1 MNPTDHIAQLVEQLN
16 EHNYRYA
23 VLNDPAIS
31 DQAYD
36 TLMRELSDLEAQH
49 PDLVQPD
56 SPTQRVTSD
65 LTREFPTV
73 QHEVPMLSLDNTYSE
88 DELRDFED
96 RIRRELPDEELQYIA
111 ELKIDGV
118 ALSLIY
124 ENGLLTR
131 GVTRGNGTQGEDITP
146 NVKTI
151 RSIPIR
157 LKACAESMSSN
168 DSIGEGLFSNPVP
181 YCEIR
186 GEVYL
191 DHNTFDAINFQ
202 REKNEENPFANPRN
216 ATSGSLKLQDAQQ
229 VAERRLSF
237 FAYSFRSPAIQLP
250 THGENLSYLER
261 LGLPVT
267 ENALCNNIDDILTF
281 ARKWQEKRPDLP
293 YDIDGI
299 VIKVNSITQQNKLG
313 ATSKSPRWA
322 ISYKYS
328 AEQAET
334 VLKRITLQVGRTGVI
349 TPVANLEPLQLAGT
363 TVSRATLH
371 NAEELERKDI
381 REGDTVILEKGGDVI
396 PKVVRVVT
404 AKRAKDT
411 VAFEFPKNC
420 PICDAPL
427 IKDES
432 EVAIRCDNS
441 QCPAQLKGNIRH
453 FASRTAMDIEGLG
466 IALVEQLVNS
476 GLVRDVGDL
485 YNLELDELAGLERM
499 AEKSAQ
505 NVLAALKASKQQPFH
520 RVLFALGIRHVGAT
534 VARTLSDNFRS
545 IDRLRD
551 TPPEE
556 IAAVHE
562 IGAAIAESIHT
573 YLNDNSNWDW
583 MGWVFN
589 PSPNIYAHIDK
600 GGDWNLIK
608 KLRAAG
614 INLESEAPAETGPKD
629 LNGKT
634 VVVTGTFS
642 RWGRQQFQDRI
653 RTLGGKPTSSVSGKT
668 TLVIA
673 GEKAGSKLA
682 KAEQLGIEILDEEE
696 FFSKYIGEE
705 DAS

>member
-1 MNPTDHIAQLVEQLN
+1 MTPTDRIAQLVEQLN

-31 DQAYD
+31 DRAYD
-36 TLMRELSDLEAQH
+36 ALMRELSDLEARH
-49 PDLVQPD
+49 PDLIQPD

-65 LTREFPTV
+65 LTLQFPTV
-73 QHEVPMLSLDNTYSE
+73 QHDIPMLSLDNTYSE

-96 RIRRELPDEELQYIA
+96 RIRRELPDEELQYVA

-151 RSIPIR
+151 KSIPIR

-191 DHNTFDAINFQ
+191 DHNTFDAINVQ

-237 FAYSFRSPAIQLP
+237 FAYSFRSPSMQLS
-250 THGENLSYLER
+250 THDENLSYLER
-261 LGLPVT
+261 LGLPVNT
-267 ENALCNNIDDILTF
+267 NRALCNNIDDIIAQ
-281 ARKWQEKRPDLP
+281 AREWEEERQKLE

-299 VIKVNSITQQNKLG
+299 VIKVNNIAQQNKLG

-334 VLKRITLQVGRTGVI
+334 VLESITLQVGRTGVV
-349 TPVANLEPLQLAGT
+349 TPVANLKPVQLAGT

-404 AKRAKDT
+404 AKRAKDAI
-411 VAFEFPKNC
+411 AFVFPENC
-420 PICDAPL
+420 PVCNAPL
-427 IKDES
+427 TKDES

-466 IALVEQLVNS
+466 TALVEQLVDNE
-476 GLVRDVGDL
+476 LVRDVGDL
-485 YNLELDELAGLERM
+485 YNLKLDALADLERM

-505 NVLAALKASKQQPFH
+505 NVLDALDASKTRPFH
-520 RVLFALGIRHVGAT
+520 LVLFALGIRHIGAT
-534 VARTLSDNFRS
+534 VARTLSDNFHS

-556 IAAVHE
+556 IEAVHE

-573 YLNDNSNWDW
+573 YLNIDSNWT
-583 MGWVFN
+583 
-589 PSPNIYAHIDK
+589 IIE
-600 GGDWNLIK
+600 

-614 INLESEAPAETGPKD
+614 ITLASETPADTGPKPLED
-629 LNGKT
+629 KT
-634 VVVTGTFS
+634 VVVTGTFT
-642 RWGRQQFQDRI
+642 RWGRQQAQDLI
-653 RTLGGKPTSSVSGKT
+653 RALGGKPTSSVSGKT
-668 TLVIA
+668 DLVIA
-673 GEKAGSKLA
+673 GEKAGSKRT
-682 KAEQLGIEILDEEE
+682 KAEQLGIDILDEES
-696 FFSKYIGEE
+696 FVKLIGEE
-705 DAS
+705 NAS

>member
-1 MNPTDHIAQLVEQLN
+1 MPPTNRIAQLVEQLN

-23 VLNDPAIS
+23 VLNDPIIS
-31 DQAYD
+31 DQEYD
-36 TLMRELSDLEAQH
+36 ALMDELSDLEARH
-49 PDLVQPD
+49 PDLIQPD

-96 RIRRELPDEELQYIA
+96 RIRRELPDEELQYVA

-124 ENGLLTR
+124 ENGLLTH

-151 RSIPIR
+151 KSIPIR

-191 DHNTFDAINFQ
+191 DHNTFDAINVQ

-237 FAYSFRSPAIQLP
+237 YAYSFRSPAIQLP

-261 LGLPVT
+261 LGLPV
-267 ENALCNNIDDILTF
+267 NANRALCDNIDDIIAQ
-281 ARKWQEKRPDLP
+281 AREWQEKRPDLP

-299 VIKVNSITQQNKLG
+299 VIKVNRIAQQNKLG

-334 VLKRITLQVGRTGVI
+334 VLERITLQVGRTGVV
-349 TPVANLEPLQLAGT
+349 TPVANLEPVQLAGT

-404 AKRAKDT
+404 AKRAKDAI
-411 VAFEFPKNC
+411 AFKFPKNC
-420 PICDAPL
+420 PICNSPL
-427 IKDES
+427 IKDET

-466 IALVEQLVNS
+466 TALVEQLVDR

-485 YNLELDELAGLERM
+485 YNLKLDELANLERM

-505 NVLAALKASKQQPFH
+505 NVLDALEASKQQPFH
-520 RVLFALGIRHVGAT
+520 RVLFALGIRHIGAT
-534 VARTLSDNFRS
+534 VARTLSDNFHS
-545 IDRLRD
+545 IKCLRK
-551 TPPEE
+551 TPPKKIE
-556 IAAVHE
+556 AVHE
-562 IGAAIAESIHT
+562 IGAAIAESIHA
-573 YLNDNSNWDW
+573 YLNIKSNWAI
-583 MGWVFN
+583 V
-589 PSPNIYAHIDK
+589 
-600 GGDWNLIK
+600 K
-608 KLRAAG
+608 KLRRAG
-614 INLESEAPAETGPKD
+614 INLKSETPADTGPKPLAD
-629 LNGKT
+629 EI
-634 VVVTGTFS
+634 VVITGTFI
-642 RWGRQQFQDRI
+642 RWGRQQAQDLI
-653 RTLGGKPTSSVSGKT
+653 RALGGTPTSSVSGKT

-673 GEKAGSKLA
+673 GEKAGSKLI
-682 KAEQLGIEILDEEE
+682 KARQMEDIKILNEEE
-696 FFSKYIGEE
+696 FFSEYISEE
-705 DAS
+705 NA

>member
-1 MNPTDHIAQLVEQLN
+1 MTPTDRIAKLVEQLN

-23 VLNDPAIS
+23 VLNDPVIS
-31 DQAYD
+31 DRAYD
-36 TLMRELSDLEAQH
+36 ALMRELSDLEARH
-49 PDLVQPD
+49 PDLIQPD

-65 LTREFPTV
+65 LTLQFPTV
-73 QHEVPMLSLDNTYSE
+73 QHDVPMLSLDNTYSE

-96 RIRRELPDEELQYIA
+96 RIRRELPDEELQYVA

-151 RSIPIR
+151 KSIPIR

-168 DSIGEGLFSNPVP
+168 DYIGAGLFGNPIP

-191 DHNTFDAINFQ
+191 DHNTFDAINVQ

-237 FAYSFRSPAIQLP
+237 FAYSFRSPSMQLS
-250 THGENLSYLER
+250 THDENLSYLER
-261 LGLPVT
+261 LGLPVNT
-267 ENALCNNIDDILTF
+267 NRALCNNIDDIIAQ
-281 ARKWQEKRPDLP
+281 AREWEEERQKLE

-299 VIKVNSITQQNKLG
+299 VIKVNSIAQQNKLG

-334 VLKRITLQVGRTGVI
+334 VLESITLQVGRTGVV
-349 TPVANLEPLQLAGT
+349 TPVANLKPVQLAGT

-404 AKRAKDT
+404 AKRAEDA
-411 VAFEFPKNC
+411 VAFEFPTNC
-420 PICDAPL
+420 PVCNAPL
-427 IKDES
+427 IKDET

-466 IALVEQLVNS
+466 TALVDQLVDS

-485 YNLELDELAGLERM
+485 YNLELDELANLERM
-499 AEKSAQ
+499 AEKSAR
-505 NVLAALKASKQQPFH
+505 NVLDALKASKQQPFH
-520 RVLFALGIRHVGAT
+520 LVLFALGIRHIGST
-534 VARTLSDNFRS
+534 VARTLSDHFHS

-556 IAAVHE
+556 IEAVHE

-573 YLNDNSNWDW
+573 YLNIDSNWA
-583 MGWVFN
+583 
-589 PSPNIYAHIDK
+589 IIE
-600 GGDWNLIK
+600 
-608 KLRAAG
+608 KLRDAG
-614 INLESEAPAETGPKD
+614 ITLESETPADTGPKPLED
-629 LNGKT
+629 KT
-634 VVVTGTFS
+634 VVVTGTFT
-642 RWGRQQFQDRI
+642 RWGRQQAQDLI
-653 RTLGGKPTSSVSGKT
+653 RALGGKPTSSVSGKT
-668 TLVIA
+668 DLVVA

-682 KAEQLGIEILDEEE
+682 KAKQLGIDILDEEAFVE
-696 FFSKYIGEE
+696 LIGEE
-705 DAS
+705 NAS

>member
-1 MNPTDHIAQLVEQLN
+1 MNPADRIAQLVEQLN

-23 VLNDPAIS
+23 VLNDPVIS
-31 DQAYD
+31 DREYD
-36 TLMRELSDLEAQH
+36 TLMRELSDLETRH
-49 PDLVQPD
+49 PDLIQPD

-73 QHEVPMLSLDNTYSE
+73 QHEIPMLSLDNTYSE

-191 DHNTFDAINFQ
+191 DHNTFDAINVQ

-237 FAYSFRSPAIQLP
+237 FAYSFRSPNIQLP

-261 LGLPVT
+261 LGLPVNT
-267 ENALCNNIDDILTF
+267 NRALCDNIDDIIAQ
-281 ARKWQEKRPDLP
+281 AREWEEERQKLE

-299 VIKVNSITQQNKLG
+299 VIKVNDILQQNKLG

-334 VLKRITLQVGRTGVI
+334 VLEDITLQVGRTGVI
-349 TPVANLEPLQLAGT
+349 TPVANLKPVQLAGT

-396 PKVVRVVT
+396 PKIVRVVT
-404 AKRAKDT
+404 AKRAEDT

-420 PICDAPL
+420 PVCNGPL
-427 IKDES
+427 IKDET
-432 EVAIRCDNS
+432 EVAIRCENT

-466 IALVEQLVNS
+466 TALVDQLVNR

-485 YNLELDELAGLERM
+485 YNLKLKKLAGLERM
-499 AEKSAQ
+499 ADKSAQ
-505 NVLAALKASKQQPFH
+505 NVLDALKASKQQPFH

-534 VARTLSDNFRS
+534 VARALSDNFHS

-573 YLNDNSNWDW
+573 YLDDNSNWDW

-614 INLESEAPAETGPKD
+614 INLESEAPAETGPKPLD
-629 LNGKT
+629 GKT

-642 RWGRQQFQDRI
+642 RWGRQQAQDLI

-668 TLVIA
+668 DLVIA
-673 GEKAGSKLA
+673 GEKAGSKRT
-682 KAEQLGIEILDEEE
+682 KAEQLNIEILDEAS
-696 FFSKYIGEE
+696 FVQLIGEE
-705 DAS
+705 NA

>member
-1 MNPTDHIAQLVEQLN
+1 MNPIDRIAQLVEQLN

-23 VLNDPAIS
+23 VLNDPVIS
-31 DQAYD
+31 DRAYD
-36 TLMRELSDLEAQH
+36 TLMRELSDLEARH

-65 LTREFPTV
+65 LTLQFPTV
-73 QHEVPMLSLDNTYSE
+73 QHDVPMLSLDNTYSE

-96 RIRRELPDEELQYIA
+96 RIRRELPDEELQYVA

-151 RSIPIR
+151 KSIPIR

-168 DSIGEGLFSNPVP
+168 DAIGEGLFSNPVP

-191 DHNTFDAINFQ
+191 DHNTFDAINVQ

-237 FAYSFRSPAIQLP
+237 FAYSFRSPTIQLP

-267 ENALCNNIDDILTF
+267 EHVLCENIDDIIAQT
-281 ARKWQEKRPDLP
+281 REWQEERQKLE

-299 VIKVNSITQQNKLG
+299 VIKVNSIAQQNKLG

-334 VLKRITLQVGRTGVI
+334 VLKRITLQVGRTGVV
-349 TPVANLEPLQLAGT
+349 TPVANLEPVQLAGT

-396 PKVVRVVT
+396 PKVVRVVE
-404 AKRAKDT
+404 AKRAQDA
-411 VAFEFPKNC
+411 VPFAFPKNC
-420 PICDAPL
+420 PVCNAL
-427 IKDES
+427 LSKDET

-441 QCPAQLKGNIRH
+441 QCLAQLKGNIRH

-466 IALVEQLVNS
+466 TALVEQLVDNK
-476 GLVRDVGDL
+476 LVRDVGDL
-485 YNLELDELAGLERM
+485 YDLKLEQLADLERM

-505 NVLAALKASKQQPFH
+505 NVLDALKDSKKQPFH
-520 RVLFALGIRHVGAT
+520 RVLFALGIRHIGAT
-534 VARTLSDNFRS
+534 VARTLSENFHS
-545 IDRLRD
+545 IDRLRA
-551 TPPEE
+551 TSPEE
-556 IAAVHE
+556 IEAVHE
-562 IGAAIAESIHT
+562 IGAAIAESIHA
-573 YLNDNSNWDW
+573 YLNIDSNWAI
-583 MGWVFN
+583 VE
-589 PSPNIYAHIDK
+589 
-600 GGDWNLIK
+600 

-614 INLESEAPAETGPKD
+614 INLKSEAPADTGPKPLED
-629 LNGKT
+629 KT
-634 VVVTGTFS
+634 VVVTGTFT
-642 RWGRQQFQDRI
+642 RWGRQQAQDLI
-653 RTLGGKPTSSVSGKT
+653 RALGGKPTSSVSGKT
-668 TLVIA
+668 DLVIA
-673 GEKAGSKLA
+673 GEKAGSKRT
-682 KAEQLGIEILDEEE
+682 KAEQLGIDILDEEAFVE
-696 FFSKYIGEE
+696 LIGEE
-705 DAS
+705 NA

>member
-1 MNPTDHIAQLVEQLN
+1 MKPTDRIAQLVEQLN

-23 VLNDPAIS
+23 VLNAPVIS
-31 DQAYD
+31 DRDYD
-36 TLMRELSDLEAQH
+36 ALMDELSDLEALH
-49 PDLVQPD
+49 PDLIQPD

-73 QHEVPMLSLDNTYSE
+73 QHDIPMLSLDNTYSE

-96 RIRRELPDEELQYIA
+96 RIRRELPDEELQYVA

-151 RSIPIR
+151 KSIPIR
-157 LKACAESMSSN
+157 LKACAEM
-168 DSIGEGLFSNPVP
+168 ELFSNPVP

-191 DHNTFDAINFQ
+191 DHNTFDTINVQ

-237 FAYSFRSPAIQLP
+237 FAYSFRSRDKQLS
-250 THGENLSYLER
+250 THSENLSYLER
-261 LGLPVT
+261 LGLPV
-267 ENALCNNIDDILTF
+267 NANRALCNNINDIIAQ
-281 ARKWQEKRPDLP
+281 AREWQEKRPDLP

-299 VIKVNSITQQNKLG
+299 VIKVNSIAQQNKLG

-334 VLKRITLQVGRTGVI
+334 VLKRITLQVGRTGVV
-349 TPVANLEPLQLAGT
+349 TPVANLEPVQLAGT

-404 AKRAKDT
+404 AKRAKEAI
-411 VAFEFPKNC
+411 AFEFPKNC
-420 PICDAPL
+420 PICNSPL
-427 IKDES
+427 IKDET

-466 IALVEQLVNS
+466 TALVDQLVDS
-476 GLVRDVGDL
+476 KLVRDVGDL
-485 YNLELDELAGLERM
+485 YNLKLEQLADLERM

-505 NVLAALKASKQQPFH
+505 NVLKALKDSRQQPFH
-520 RVLFALGIRHVGAT
+520 RVLFALGIRHIGAT
-534 VARTLSDNFRS
+534 VARVLSDNFHS

-556 IAAVHE
+556 IEAVHE
-562 IGAAIAESIHT
+562 IGAAIAESIHA
-573 YLNDNSNWDW
+573 YLDDNSNWDW

-608 KLRAAG
+608 KLRAAD
-614 INLESEAPAETGPKD
+614 INLESEAPADAGPKP
-629 LNGKT
+629 LEGKT
-634 VVVTGTFS
+634 VVVTGTFT
-642 RWGRQQFQDRI
+642 RWGRQQAQDLI

-668 TLVIA
+668 DLVIA

-682 KAEQLGIEILDEEE
+682 KAEQLGIDILNEEE
-696 FFSKYIGEE
+696 FFSKYVSEE
-705 DAS
+705 NV

>member
-1 MNPTDHIAQLVEQLN
+1 MKPTDRIAQLVEQLN

-31 DQAYD
+31 DRAYD
-36 TLMRELSDLEAQH
+36 TLMRELSDLEARH
-49 PDLVQPD
+49 PDLIQPD

-96 RIRRELPDEELQYIA
+96 RIRRELPEEELQYVA

-151 RSIPIR
+151 KSIPIR
-157 LKACAESMSSN
+157 L
-168 DSIGEGLFSNPVP
+168 GNPVP

-191 DHNTFDAINFQ
+191 DHNTFDAINVQ

-237 FAYSFRSPAIQLP
+237 FAYSFRSPNIQLS

-261 LGLPVT
+261 LSLPVNT
-267 ENALCNNIDDILTF
+267 NRALCNNIDDIIAQ
-281 ARKWQEKRPDLP
+281 AREWEEERQKLE

-299 VIKVNSITQQNKLG
+299 VIKVNSIAQQNKLG

-322 ISYKYS
+322 ISFKYS

-349 TPVANLEPLQLAGT
+349 TPVANLEPVQLAGT

-396 PKVVRVVT
+396 PKVVRAVT
-404 AKRAKDT
+404 AKRAEDA
-411 VAFEFPKNC
+411 VAFEFPENC
-420 PICDAPL
+420 PVCDALL
-427 IKDES
+427 IEDES
-432 EVAIRCDNS
+432 EVAIRCENP

-466 IALVEQLVNS
+466 TALVEQLVDNK
-476 GLVRDVGDL
+476 LVRDVGDL
-485 YNLELDELAGLERM
+485 YNLKLKELADLERM

-505 NVLAALKASKQQPFH
+505 NVLDALEASKEQPFH
-520 RVLFALGIRHVGAT
+520 RVLFALGIRHIGAT
-534 VARTLSDNFRS
+534 VARTLSDNFHS

-551 TPPEE
+551 THPEE
-556 IAAVHE
+556 IEAVHE
-562 IGAAIAESIHT
+562 IGATIAKSIHT
-573 YLNDNSNWDW
+573 YLNIDSNWTI
-583 MGWVFN
+583 VE
-589 PSPNIYAHIDK
+589 
-600 GGDWNLIK
+600 
-608 KLRAAG
+608 KLRATG
-614 INLESEAPAETGPKD
+614 INLESKAPADTGPKPLD
-629 LNGKT
+629 GKT

-642 RWGRQQFQDRI
+642 RWGRQQAQDLI
-653 RTLGGKPTSSVSGKT
+653 RSLGGKPTSSVSGKT
-668 TLVIA
+668 DLVIA

-682 KAEQLGIEILDEEE
+682 KAEQLGIDILDEEE
-696 FFSKYIGEE
+696 FFSKYIREE
-705 DAS
+705 HA

>member
-1 MNPTDHIAQLVEQLN
+1 MTPTNRIAQLVEQLN

-31 DQAYD
+31 DREYD
-36 TLMRELSDLEAQH
+36 ALMDELSDLEARH
-49 PDLVQPD
+49 PNLIQPD

-73 QHEVPMLSLDNTYSE
+73 QHDIPMLSLDNTYSE

-96 RIRRELPDEELQYIA
+96 RIRRELPDEDLQYVA

-151 RSIPIR
+151 KSIPIR
-157 LKACAESMSSN
+157 LKTCAESMSSN

-191 DHNTFDAINFQ
+191 DHNTFDAINVL

-261 LGLPVT
+261 LGLPV
-267 ENALCNNIDDILTF
+267 NANRALCDNIDDIIAQ
-281 ARKWQEKRPDLP
+281 AREWQEKRPDLP

-299 VIKVNSITQQNKLG
+299 VIKVNSNAQQNKLG
-313 ATSKSPRWA
+313 TTSKSPRWA

-349 TPVANLEPLQLAGT
+349 TPVANLKPVQLAGT

-404 AKRAKDT
+404 AKRAKDAI
-411 VAFEFPKNC
+411 AFKFPTNC
-420 PICDAPL
+420 PVCNTDL
-427 IKDES
+427 TEDEDET
-432 EVAIRCDNS
+432 EVAIRCKNP

-466 IALVEQLVNS
+466 IALVEQLVDNE
-476 GLVRDVGDL
+476 LVRDIGDL
-485 YNLELDELAGLERM
+485 YNLKLEQLAGLERM

-505 NVLAALKASKQQPFH
+505 NVLNALEASKQQPFH
-520 RVLFALGIRHVGAT
+520 RVLFALGIRHIGAT
-534 VARTLSDNFRS
+534 VARVLSDNFHN

-556 IAAVHE
+556 IEAVHE
-562 IGAAIAESIHT
+562 IGAAIAESIHA
-573 YLNDNSNWDW
+573 YLNIDSNWAI
-583 MGWVFN
+583 VE
-589 PSPNIYAHIDK
+589 
-600 GGDWNLIK
+600 
-608 KLRAAG
+608 KLRAAD
-614 INLESEAPAETGPKD
+614 INLKSEAPADTGPKPLD
-629 LNGKT
+629 GEIGER
-634 VVVTGTFS
+634 VVVTGTFT
-642 RWGRQQFQDRI
+642 RWGRQQIQDLI
-653 RTLGGKPTSSVSGKT
+653 RALGGKPTSSVSGKT

-673 GEKAGSKLA
+673 GEKAGSKRT
-682 KAEQLGIEILDEEE
+682 KAEQLGIDVLNEEE
-696 FFSKYIGEE
+696 FVKLIGEE
-705 DAS
+705 IA

>member
-1 MNPTDHIAQLVEQLN
+1 MNPTDRIAQLVEQLN

-31 DQAYD
+31 DRAYD
-36 TLMRELSDLEAQH
+36 TLMRELSDLEARH
-49 PDLVQPD
+49 PDLIQPD

-96 RIRRELPDEELQYIA
+96 RIRRELPEEELQYVA

-151 RSIPIR
+151 LSIPIR
-157 LKACAESMSSN
+157 L
-168 DSIGEGLFSNPVP
+168 SNPVP

-191 DHNTFDAINFQ
+191 DHNTFDAINVQ

-229 VAERRLSF
+229 VADRSLSF
-237 FAYSFRSPAIQLP
+237 LAYSFRSPNIQLS
-250 THGENLSYLER
+250 THSENLSYLER

-267 ENALCNNIDDILTF
+267 ENVLCENIDDILV
-281 ARKWQEKRPDLP
+281 RVREWEEERQKLE

-299 VIKVNSITQQNKLG
+299 VIKVNSIAQQNKLG

-349 TPVANLEPLQLAGT
+349 TPVANLKPVQLAGT

-404 AKRAKDT
+404 AKRTKDAI
-411 VAFEFPKNC
+411 AFEFPKNC
-420 PICDAPL
+420 PVCNGPL

-466 IALVEQLVNS
+466 TALVDQLVDNK
-476 GLVRDVGDL
+476 LVRDVGDL
-485 YNLELDELAGLERM
+485 YNLELKELADLERM

-505 NVLAALKASKQQPFH
+505 NVLDALEASKQQPFH
-520 RVLFALGIRHVGAT
+520 RVLFALGIRHIGAT
-534 VARTLSDNFRS
+534 VARALSDNFHS

-551 TPPEE
+551 THPEE
-556 IAAVHE
+556 IEAVHE
-562 IGAAIAESIHT
+562 IGATIAKSIHT
-573 YLNDNSNWDW
+573 YLNIDSNWTI
-583 MGWVFN
+583 VE
-589 PSPNIYAHIDK
+589 
-600 GGDWNLIK
+600 

-614 INLESEAPAETGPKD
+614 IKLKSKAPADTGPKPLD
-629 LNGKT
+629 GKT

-642 RWGRQQFQDRI
+642 RWGRQQAQDLI
-653 RTLGGKPTSSVSGKT
+653 RSLGGKPTSSVSGKT
-668 TLVIA
+668 DLVIA

-682 KAEQLGIEILDEEE
+682 KAEQLNIEILNEEE
-696 FFSKYIGEE
+696 FFSKYIREE
-705 DAS
+705 NA

>member
-1 MNPTDHIAQLVEQLN
+1 MTPTNRIAQLVEQLN

-23 VLNDPAIS
+23 VLNAPAIS
-31 DQAYD
+31 DREYD
-36 TLMRELSDLEAQH
+36 TLMRELSDLEARH
-49 PDLVQPD
+49 PNLIQPD

-73 QHEVPMLSLDNTYSE
+73 QHDIPMLSLDNTYSE

-96 RIRRELPDEELQYIA
+96 RIRRELPDEELQYVA

-131 GVTRGNGTQGEDITP
+131 GVTRGNGTQGEAISP
-146 NVKTI
+146 NVKPI
-151 RSIPIR
+151 KSIPIR
-157 LKACAESMSSN
+157 LKACAE
-168 DSIGEGLFSNPVP
+168 IGLFSNPVP

-191 DHNTFDAINFQ
+191 DHNTFDAINVL

-261 LGLPVT
+261 LGLPV
-267 ENALCNNIDDILTF
+267 NANRALCDNIDDIIAQ
-281 ARKWQEKRPDLP
+281 AREWQEKRPDLP

-299 VIKVNSITQQNKLG
+299 VIKVNSIAQQNKLG

-349 TPVANLEPLQLAGT
+349 TPVANLKPVQLAGT

-411 VAFEFPKNC
+411 IAFEFPKNC
-420 PICDAPL
+420 PVCNGPL
-427 IKDES
+427 IKDKT

-441 QCPAQLKGNIRH
+441 QCLAQLKGNIRH

-466 IALVEQLVNS
+466 TALVEQLVDNE
-476 GLVRDVGDL
+476 LVRDVGDL
-485 YNLELDELAGLERM
+485 YNLELEQLEGLERM
-499 AEKSAQ
+499 AKKSAQ
-505 NVLAALKASKQQPFH
+505 NVLDALEASKQQPFH
-520 RVLFALGIRHVGAT
+520 RVLFALGIRHIGAT
-534 VARTLSDNFRS
+534 VARALSDNFHN

-556 IAAVHE
+556 IEAVHE
-562 IGAAIAESIHT
+562 IGAAIAESIHA
-573 YLNDNSNWDW
+573 YLKDEDNWAI
-583 MGWVFN
+583 VE
-589 PSPNIYAHIDK
+589 
-600 GGDWNLIK
+600 
-608 KLRAAG
+608 KLRRAG
-614 INLESEAPAETGPKD
+614 INLKSETPADTGPKPLAD
-629 LNGKT
+629 EI
-634 VVVTGTFS
+634 VVITGTFT
-642 RWGRQQFQDRI
+642 RWGRQQAQDLI
-653 RTLGGKPTSSVSGKT
+653 RALGGTPTSSVSGKT

-673 GEKAGSKLA
+673 GEKAGSKRT
-682 KAEQLGIEILDEEE
+682 KAEQLGIDVLNEEE
-696 FFSKYIGEE
+696 FVELIGEE
-705 DAS
+705 NA

>member
-1 MNPTDHIAQLVEQLN
+1 MKPTDRIAQLVEQLN

-23 VLNDPAIS
+23 VLNDPVIS
-31 DQAYD
+31 DRDYD
-36 TLMRELSDLEAQH
+36 ALMDELSDLEALH
-49 PDLVQPD
+49 PDFVQPD

-73 QHEVPMLSLDNTYSE
+73 QHDIPMLSLDNTYSE

-96 RIRRELPDEELQYIA
+96 RIRRELPDEELQYVA

-151 RSIPIR
+151 KSIPIR
-157 LKACAESMSSN
+157 LKACAEM
-168 DSIGEGLFSNPVP
+168 ELFSNPVP

-191 DHNTFDAINFQ
+191 DHNTFDTINVQ

-237 FAYSFRSPAIQLP
+237 FAYSFRSRDKQLS
-250 THGENLSYLER
+250 THSENLSYLER
-261 LGLPVT
+261 LGLPV
-267 ENALCNNIDDILTF
+267 NANRALCNNIDDIIAQ
-281 ARKWQEKRPDLP
+281 AREWQEKRPDLP

-299 VIKVNSITQQNKLG
+299 VIKVNNIAQQNKLG

-334 VLKRITLQVGRTGVI
+334 VLKEITLQVGRTGVV
-349 TPVANLEPLQLAGT
+349 TPVANLEPVQLAGT

-381 REGDTVILEKGGDVI
+381 RESDTVILEKGGDVI

-404 AKRAKDT
+404 AKRAKEAI
-411 VAFEFPKNC
+411 AFEFPKNC
-420 PICDAPL
+420 PICDSPL
-427 IKDES
+427 IKDET

-466 IALVEQLVNS
+466 TALVEQLVDS
-476 GLVRDVGDL
+476 GLVCDVGDL
-485 YNLELDELAGLERM
+485 YNLELEQLAGLERM

-505 NVLAALKASKQQPFH
+505 NVLKALETSKTRPFH
-520 RVLFALGIRHVGAT
+520 RVLFALGIRHIGAT
-534 VARTLSDNFRS
+534 VARVLSDNFHS

-556 IAAVHE
+556 IEAVHE
-562 IGAAIAESIHT
+562 IGSAIAESIHA
-573 YLNDNSNWDW
+573 YLDDNSNWDR

-608 KLRAAG
+608 KLRKAG
-614 INLESEAPAETGPKD
+614 INLESEAPADTGPKP
-629 LNGKT
+629 LEGKT
-634 VVVTGTFS
+634 VVVTGTFT
-642 RWGRQQFQDRI
+642 RWGRQQAQDLI

-668 TLVIA
+668 DLVIA

-682 KAEQLGIEILDEEE
+682 KAEQLGIDILNEEE
-696 FFSKYIGEE
+696 FFNKYVSEE
-705 DAS
+705 NA

>member
-1 MNPTDHIAQLVEQLN
+1 M
-16 EHNYRYA
+16 
-23 VLNDPAIS
+23 
-31 DQAYD
+31 
-36 TLMRELSDLEAQH
+36 
-49 PDLVQPD
+49 
-56 SPTQRVTSD
+56 
-65 LTREFPTV
+65 
-73 QHEVPMLSLDNTYSE
+73 
-88 DELRDFED
+88 
-96 RIRRELPDEELQYIA
+96 QYVA

-151 RSIPIR
+151 KSIPIR

-168 DSIGEGLFSNPVP
+168 DAIGEGLFSNPVP

-191 DHNTFDAINFQ
+191 DHNTFDAINVQ

-237 FAYSFRSPAIQLP
+237 FAYSFRSPTIQLP

-267 ENALCNNIDDILTF
+267 EHVLCENIDDIIAQT
-281 ARKWQEKRPDLP
+281 REWQEERQKLE

-299 VIKVNSITQQNKLG
+299 VIKVNHMAQQNKLG

-328 AEQAET
+328 AEQAKT
-334 VLKRITLQVGRTGVI
+334 VLKRITLQVGRTGVV
-349 TPVANLEPLQLAGT
+349 TPVANLEPVQLAGT

-396 PKVVRVVT
+396 PKVVRVVE
-404 AKRAKDT
+404 AKRAQDT
-411 VAFEFPKNC
+411 VPFAFPKNC
-420 PICDAPL
+420 PVCDALL
-427 IKDES
+427 IKDET

-466 IALVEQLVNS
+466 TALVEQLVDNK
-476 GLVRDVGDL
+476 LVRDVGDL
-485 YNLELDELAGLERM
+485 YNLKLEQLADLERM

-505 NVLAALKASKQQPFH
+505 NVLEALKDSKKQPFH
-520 RVLFALGIRHVGAT
+520 RVLFALGIRHIGAT
-534 VARTLSDNFRS
+534 VARTLSDNFHN
-545 IDRLRD
+545 IDRLRE

-556 IAAVHE
+556 IEAVHE
-562 IGAAIAESIHT
+562 IGTAIAESIHA
-573 YLNDNSNWDW
+573 YLNIDSNWAI
-583 MGWVFN
+583 VE
-589 PSPNIYAHIDK
+589 
-600 GGDWNLIK
+600 

-614 INLESEAPAETGPKD
+614 INLKSEAPADTGPKPLKD
-629 LNGKT
+629 KT
-634 VVVTGTFS
+634 VVVTGTFT
-642 RWGRQQFQDRI
+642 RWGRQQAQDLI
-653 RTLGGKPTSSVSGKT
+653 RALGGKPTSSVSGKT
-668 TLVIA
+668 DLVIA
-673 GEKAGSKLA
+673 GEKAGSKRT
-682 KAEQLGIEILDEEE
+682 KAEQLGIDILDEEAFVE
-696 FFSKYIGEE
+696 LIGEE
-705 DAS
+705 NA

>member
-1 MNPTDHIAQLVEQLN
+1 MKPTDRIAQLVEQLN

-31 DQAYD
+31 DREYD
-36 TLMRELSDLEAQH
+36 ALMRELSDLEAQH
-49 PDLVQPD
+49 PDLIQPD

-73 QHEVPMLSLDNTYSE
+73 QHQVPMLSLDNTYSE

-96 RIRRELPDEELQYIA
+96 RIRRELPDEELQYVA

-151 RSIPIR
+151 KSIPIR
-157 LKACAESMSSN
+157 LK
-168 DSIGEGLFSNPVP
+168 DPVP

-191 DHNTFDAINFQ
+191 DHNTFDAINVQ

-237 FAYSFRSPAIQLP
+237 FAYSFRSPNIQLP

-261 LGLPVT
+261 LGLPVNT
-267 ENALCNNIDDILTF
+267 NHALCDNIDDILTQ
-281 ARKWQEKRPDLP
+281 AREWEEERQKLK

-322 ISYKYS
+322 ISFKYS

-334 VLKRITLQVGRTGVI
+334 VLEDITLQVGRTGVV
-349 TPVANLEPLQLAGT
+349 TPVANLKSVQLAGT

-404 AKRAKDT
+404 AKRAKDAI
-411 VAFEFPKNC
+411 AFEFPKNC
-420 PICDAPL
+420 PVCKSPL

-432 EVAIRCDNS
+432 EVAIRCENS

-466 IALVEQLVNS
+466 TALVDQLVDS
-476 GLVRDVGDL
+476 ELVRDVGDL
-485 YNLELDELAGLERM
+485 YNLKLDELAGLERM

-505 NVLAALKASKQQPFH
+505 NVLNALEASKQQPFH
-520 RVLFALGIRHVGAT
+520 RVLFALGIRHIGAT
-534 VARTLSDNFRS
+534 VARTLSDNFHS

-573 YLNDNSNWDW
+573 YLDDNSDWDW

-614 INLESEAPAETGPKD
+614 INLESEAPADTGPKPLD
-629 LNGKT
+629 GKT

-642 RWGRQQFQDRI
+642 RWGRQQAQDLI
-653 RTLGGKPTSSVSGKT
+653 RALGGKPTSSVSGKT
-668 TLVIA
+668 DLVIA
-673 GEKAGSKLA
+673 GEKAGSKRT
-682 KAEQLGIEILDEEE
+682 KAEQLGIDILDEEE
-696 FFSKYIGEE
+696 FFSKYVSEE
-705 DAS
+705 NV

>member
-1 MNPTDHIAQLVEQLN
+1 MNPTDRIAQLVEQLN

-23 VLNDPAIS
+23 VLNDPVIS
-31 DQAYD
+31 DRAYD
-36 TLMRELSDLEAQH
+36 ALMRELSDLEARH
-49 PDLVQPD
+49 PDLIQPD

-96 RIRRELPDEELQYIA
+96 RIRRELPDEELQYVA

-124 ENGLLTR
+124 KNGLLIR
-131 GVTRGNGTQGEDITP
+131 GVTRGDGTHGEDITP

-151 RSIPIR
+151 KSIPIR
-157 LKACAESMSSN
+157 L
-168 DSIGEGLFSNPVP
+168 SNPVP
-181 YCEIR
+181 DCEIR

-191 DHNTFDAINFQ
+191 KHKEFDKINIQ

-216 ATSGSLKLQDAQQ
+216 ATSGSLKLQDARQ
-229 VAERRLSF
+229 VAKRRLSF

-261 LGLPVT
+261 LGLPV
-267 ENALCNNIDDILTF
+267 NANRALCDNIDDIIAQ
-281 ARKWQEKRPDLP
+281 AREWEEERQKLE

-334 VLKRITLQVGRTGVI
+334 VLESITLQVGRTGVI
-349 TPVANLEPLQLAGT
+349 TPVANLEPVQLAGT

-404 AKRAKDT
+404 AKRAKDAI
-411 VAFEFPKNC
+411 AFEFPKNC
-420 PICDAPL
+420 PVCNGPL

-466 IALVEQLVNS
+466 TALVEQLVDNE
-476 GLVRDVGDL
+476 LVRDVGDL
-485 YNLELDELAGLERM
+485 YNLELDELASLERM

-505 NVLAALKASKQQPFH
+505 NVLDALEASKQQPFH
-520 RVLFALGIRHVGAT
+520 RVLFALGIRHIGAT
-534 VARTLSDNFRS
+534 VARTLSDNFQN
-545 IDRLRD
+545 IDCLHK

-556 IAAVHE
+556 IEAVHE
-562 IGAAIAESIHT
+562 IGTAIAESIHV
-573 YLNDNSNWDW
+573 YLKDEDNWA
-583 MGWVFN
+583 
-589 PSPNIYAHIDK
+589 IIE
-600 GGDWNLIK
+600 
-608 KLRAAG
+608 KLRTAN
-614 INLESEAPAETGPKD
+614 INLKSEALADTGPKSLHD
-629 LNGKT
+629 KT
-634 VVVTGTFS
+634 VVITGTFS

-653 RTLGGKPTSSVSGKT
+653 RALGGKPTSSVSGKT
-668 TLVIA
+668 DLVIA
-673 GEKAGSKLA
+673 GKKAGSKLA
-682 KAEQLGIEILDEEE
+682 KARQMEDIEILNEEE

-705 DAS
+705 NAS

>member
-1 MNPTDHIAQLVEQLN
+1 MTPTDRIAQLVEQLN

-23 VLNDPAIS
+23 VLNDPVIS
-31 DQAYD
+31 DRAYD
-36 TLMRELSDLEAQH
+36 ALMRELSDLEARH
-49 PDLVQPD
+49 PDLIQPD

-65 LTREFPTV
+65 LTLQFPTV
-73 QHEVPMLSLDNTYSE
+73 QHDVPMLSLDNTYSE

-96 RIRRELPDEELQYIA
+96 RIRRELPDEELQYVA

-151 RSIPIR
+151 KSIPIR

-191 DHNTFDAINFQ
+191 DHNTFDAINVQ

-237 FAYSFRSPAIQLP
+237 FAYSFRSPSMQLS

-261 LGLPVT
+261 LGLPVNT
-267 ENALCNNIDDILTF
+267 NRALCNNIDDIIAQ
-281 ARKWQEKRPDLP
+281 AREWEEERQKLE

-299 VIKVNSITQQNKLG
+299 VIKVNNIAQQNKLG

-334 VLKRITLQVGRTGVI
+334 VLESITLQVGRTGVV
-349 TPVANLEPLQLAGT
+349 TPVANLKPVQLAGT

-404 AKRAKDT
+404 AKRAKDAI
-411 VAFEFPKNC
+411 AFVFPENC
-420 PICDAPL
+420 PVCNAPL
-427 IKDES
+427 TKDES

-466 IALVEQLVNS
+466 TALVEQLVDNE
-476 GLVRDVGDL
+476 LVRDVGDL
-485 YNLELDELAGLERM
+485 YNLKLDALADLERM

-505 NVLAALKASKQQPFH
+505 NVLDALDASKTRPFH
-520 RVLFALGIRHVGAT
+520 LVLFALGIRHIGAT
-534 VARTLSDNFRS
+534 VARTLSDNFHS

-556 IAAVHE
+556 IEAVHE

-573 YLNDNSNWDW
+573 YLNIDSNWT
-583 MGWVFN
+583 
-589 PSPNIYAHIDK
+589 IIE
-600 GGDWNLIK
+600 

-614 INLESEAPAETGPKD
+614 ITLASETPADTGPKPLED
-629 LNGKT
+629 KT
-634 VVVTGTFS
+634 VVVTGTFT
-642 RWGRQQFQDRI
+642 RWGRQQAQDLI
-653 RTLGGKPTSSVSGKT
+653 RALGGKPTSSVSGKT
-668 TLVIA
+668 DLVIA
-673 GEKAGSKLA
+673 GEKAGSKRT
-682 KAEQLGIEILDEEE
+682 KAEQLGIDILDEES
-696 FFSKYIGEE
+696 FVKLIGEE
-705 DAS
+705 NAS

>member
-1 MNPTDHIAQLVEQLN
+1 MKPTDRIAQLVEQLN

-23 VLNDPAIS
+23 VLNDPVIS
-31 DQAYD
+31 DREYD
-36 TLMRELSDLEAQH
+36 ALMRELSDLEAQH
-49 PDLVQPD
+49 PDLIQPD

-96 RIRRELPDEELQYIA
+96 RIRRELPEEELQYVA

-151 RSIPIR
+151 KSIPIR

-168 DSIGEGLFSNPVP
+168 DSIGEGLFSTPVP

-191 DHNTFDAINFQ
+191 DHNTFDAINVQ

-237 FAYSFRSPAIQLP
+237 FAYSFRSSDIQLP
-250 THGENLSYLER
+250 AHSENLSYLER
-261 LGLPVT
+261 LGLPVNT
-267 ENALCNNIDDILTF
+267 NRALCNNIDDIIAQ
-281 ARKWQEKRPDLP
+281 AREWQEKRPDLP

-299 VIKVNSITQQNKLG
+299 VIKVNSIAQQNKLG

-334 VLKRITLQVGRTGVI
+334 VLERITLQVGRTGVV
-349 TPVANLEPLQLAGT
+349 TPVANFKPVQLAGT

-404 AKRAKDT
+404 AKRARRHA
-411 VAFEFPKNC
+411 V
-420 PICDAPL
+420 
-427 IKDES
+427 
-432 EVAIRCDNS
+432 VIRIS
-441 QCPAQLKGNIRH
+441 QKL
-453 FASRTAMDIEGLG
+453 SRL
-466 IALVEQLVNS
+466 QW
-476 GLVRDVGDL
+476 
-485 YNLELDELAGLERM
+485 
-499 AEKSAQ
+499 
-505 NVLAALKASKQQPFH
+505 
-520 RVLFALGIRHVGAT
+520 
-534 VARTLSDNFRS
+534 
-545 IDRLRD
+545 
-551 TPPEE
+551 PP
-556 IAAVHE
+556 HQ
-562 IGAAIAESIHT
+562 
-573 YLNDNSNWDW
+573 
-583 MGWVFN
+583 
-589 PSPNIYAHIDK
+589 
-600 GGDWNLIK
+600 
-608 KLRAAG
+608 R
-614 INLESEAPAETGPKD
+614 
-629 LNGKT
+629 
-634 VVVTGTFS
+634 
-642 RWGRQQFQDRI
+642 RI
-653 RTLGGKPTSSVSGKT
+653 RSRHSL
-668 TLVIA
+668 
-673 GEKAGSKLA
+673 
-682 KAEQLGIEILDEEE
+682 
-696 FFSKYIGEE
+696 
-705 DAS
+705 

>member
-1 MNPTDHIAQLVEQLN
+1 MNPTDRIAQLVEQLN

-23 VLNDPAIS
+23 VLNDPVIS
-31 DQAYD
+31 DRDYD
-36 TLMRELSDLEAQH
+36 ALLDELSDLEARH
-49 PDLVQPD
+49 PDLIQPD

-96 RIRRELPDEELQYIA
+96 RIRRELPDEELQYVA

-151 RSIPIR
+151 KSIPIR
-157 LKACAESMSSN
+157 LKACAESMSPN

-191 DHNTFDAINFQ
+191 DHNTFDAINVQ

-229 VAERRLSF
+229 VAKRRLSF

-261 LGLPVT
+261 LGLPV
-267 ENALCNNIDDILTF
+267 NANRALCNNIDDILTQ
-281 ARKWQEKRPDLP
+281 AREWQEKRPDLP

-299 VIKVNSITQQNKLG
+299 VIKVNSIAQQNKLG

-349 TPVANLEPLQLAGT
+349 TPVANLKPVQLAGT

-404 AKRAKDT
+404 AKRAKD
-411 VAFEFPKNC
+411 AAEFEFPTNC
-420 PICDAPL
+420 PVCDAPL

-466 IALVEQLVNS
+466 IALVEQLVDNK
-476 GLVRDVGDL
+476 LVRDVGDL
-485 YNLELDELAGLERM
+485 YTLKLDELADLERM

-505 NVLAALKASKQQPFH
+505 NVLHALKASKQQPFH
-520 RVLFALGIRHVGAT
+520 RVLFALGIRHIGAT
-534 VARTLSDNFRS
+534 IARALSDNFHS

-551 TPPEE
+551 THPEE
-556 IAAVHE
+556 IEAVHE
-562 IGAAIAESIHT
+562 IGTAIAESIHT
-573 YLNDNSNWDW
+573 YLNIESNWAI
-583 MGWVFN
+583 VE
-589 PSPNIYAHIDK
+589 
-600 GGDWNLIK
+600 

-614 INLESEAPAETGPKD
+614 INLESEAPADTGPKP
-629 LNGKT
+629 LEGKT

-642 RWGRQQFQDRI
+642 RWGRQQAQDLI
-653 RTLGGKPTSSVSGKT
+653 RALGGKPTSSVSGKT
-668 TLVIA
+668 DLVIA
-673 GEKAGSKLA
+673 GENAGSKRA
-682 KAEQLGIEILDEEE
+682 KAEQLNIEILDEESFVE
-696 FFSKYIGEE
+696 LIGGEN
-705 DAS
+705 A

>member
-1 MNPTDHIAQLVEQLN
+1 MNPTDRIAQLVEQLN

-23 VLNDPAIS
+23 VLNAPTIS
-31 DQAYD
+31 DRDYD
-36 TLMRELSDLEAQH
+36 ALMDELSDLEARH
-49 PDLVQPD
+49 PDLIQPD

-73 QHEVPMLSLDNTYSE
+73 QHDIPMLSLDNTYSE

-96 RIRRELPDEELQYIA
+96 RIRRELPDEELQYVA

-151 RSIPIR
+151 KSIPIR
-157 LKACAESMSSN
+157 LKACAEM
-168 DSIGEGLFSNPVP
+168 ELFSNPVP

-191 DHNTFDAINFQ
+191 DHNTFDAINVQ

-237 FAYSFRSPAIQLP
+237 FAYSFRSRDIQLS
-250 THGENLSYLER
+250 THSENLSYLER
-261 LGLPVT
+261 LGLPV
-267 ENALCNNIDDILTF
+267 NANRALCNNIDDIIAQ
-281 ARKWQEKRPDLP
+281 AREWQEKRPDLP

-299 VIKVNSITQQNKLG
+299 VIKVNSIAQQNKLG

-334 VLKRITLQVGRTGVI
+334 VLKRITLQVGRTGVV
-349 TPVANLEPLQLAGT
+349 TPVANLEPVQLAGT

-404 AKRAKDT
+404 AKRAKEAI
-411 VAFEFPKNC
+411 AFEFPKNC
-420 PICDAPL
+420 PICNSPL
-427 IKDES
+427 IKDET

-466 IALVEQLVNS
+466 TALVEQLVDNE
-476 GLVRDVGDL
+476 LVRDVGDL
-485 YNLELDELAGLERM
+485 YNLKLEQLADLERM

-505 NVLAALKASKQQPFH
+505 NVLKALETSKQQPFH
-520 RVLFALGIRHVGAT
+520 RVLFALGIRHIGTT
-534 VARTLSDNFRS
+534 VARVLSDNFHS
-545 IDRLRD
+545 IVRLRD

-556 IAAVHE
+556 IEAVHE
-562 IGAAIAESIHT
+562 IGAAIAESIYA
-573 YLNDNSNWDW
+573 YLDDNSNWDW

-614 INLESEAPAETGPKD
+614 INLESEAPADTGPKPLD
-629 LNGKT
+629 GKT
-634 VVVTGTFS
+634 VVITGTFS
-642 RWGRQQFQDRI
+642 RWGRQQAQDLI

-668 TLVIA
+668 DLVIA
-673 GEKAGSKLA
+673 GENAGSKLA
-682 KAEQLGIEILDEEE
+682 KAEQLGIDILNEEE
-696 FFSKYIGEE
+696 FFSKYVSEE
-705 DAS
+705 NV

>member
-1 MNPTDHIAQLVEQLN
+1 MNPTDRIAQLVEQLN

-31 DQAYD
+31 DREYD
-36 TLMRELSDLEAQH
+36 ALMRELSDLEAQH
-49 PDLVQPD
+49 PNLIQPD

-73 QHEVPMLSLDNTYSE
+73 QHQVPMLSLDNTYSE

-96 RIRRELPDEELQYIA
+96 RIRRELPDEELQYVA

-157 LKACAESMSSN
+157 LK
-168 DSIGEGLFSNPVP
+168 DPVP

-191 DHNTFDAINFQ
+191 DHNTFDAINVQ

-237 FAYSFRSPAIQLP
+237 FAYSFRSPNIQLP

-261 LGLPVT
+261 LGLPVNT
-267 ENALCNNIDDILTF
+267 NRALCDNIDDILTQ
-281 ARKWQEKRPDLP
+281 AREWEEERQKLE

-299 VIKVNSITQQNKLG
+299 VIKVNSIAQQNKLG

-322 ISYKYS
+322 ISFKYS

-334 VLKRITLQVGRTGVI
+334 VLEDITLQVGRTGVV
-349 TPVANLEPLQLAGT
+349 TPVANLKSVQLAGT

-381 REGDTVILEKGGDVI
+381 RKGDTVILEKGGDVI

-411 VAFEFPKNC
+411 IAFEFPKNC
-420 PICDAPL
+420 PVCKSPL

-432 EVAIRCDNS
+432 EVAIRCENS

-466 IALVEQLVNS
+466 IALVEQLVDRK
-476 GLVRDVGDL
+476 LVRDVGDL
-485 YNLELDELAGLERM
+485 YNLKSDDLADLERM

-505 NVLAALKASKQQPFH
+505 NVLDALKNSKQQPFH
-520 RVLFALGIRHVGAT
+520 RVLFALGIRHIGAT
-534 VARTLSDNFRS
+534 VARVLSDNFHS

-551 TPPEE
+551 IPPEE

-573 YLNDNSNWDW
+573 YLNIDSNWTI
-583 MGWVFN
+583 VE
-589 PSPNIYAHIDK
+589 
-600 GGDWNLIK
+600 

-614 INLESEAPAETGPKD
+614 IKLESEAPADTGPKPLD
-629 LNGKT
+629 GKT

-642 RWGRQQFQDRI
+642 RWGRQQAQDLI

-668 TLVIA
+668 DLVIA
-673 GEKAGSKLA
+673 GEKAGSKRTT
-682 KAEQLGIEILDEEE
+682 AEQLGIDILDEEE
-696 FFSKYIGEE
+696 FFSKYVSEE
-705 DAS
+705 NV

>member
-1 MNPTDHIAQLVEQLN
+1 MNPTDRIAQLVEQLN

-23 VLNDPAIS
+23 VLDNPVIS
-31 DQAYD
+31 DLAYD
-36 TLMRELSDLEAQH
+36 ALMRELRDLEARH
-49 PDLVQPD
+49 PDLIQPD

-88 DELRDFED
+88 DELRDFEA
-96 RIRRELPDEELQYIA
+96 RIRRELPDEELQYVA

-146 NVKTI
+146 NAKTI
-151 RSIPIR
+151 KSIPIR
-157 LKACAESMSSN
+157 LS
-168 DSIGEGLFSNPVP
+168 DPVP

-191 DHNTFDAINFQ
+191 DHNTFDAINVQ

-237 FAYSFRSPAIQLP
+237 FAYSFRLPNIQLP

-261 LGLPVT
+261 LGLPVNT
-267 ENALCNNIDDILTF
+267 NCALCENIDDII
-281 ARKWQEKRPDLP
+281 ARVREWEEKRPDLP

-299 VIKVNSITQQNKLG
+299 VIKVNSIAQQNKLG

-334 VLKRITLQVGRTGVI
+334 VLKEITLQVGRTGVV
-349 TPVANLEPLQLAGT
+349 TPVANLEPVQLAGT

-371 NAEELERKDI
+371 NAEEIERKDI

-396 PKVVRVVT
+396 PKVVHVVT
-404 AKRAKDT
+404 AKRTEDA

-420 PICDAPL
+420 LVCKALL
-427 IKDES
+427 IKDEA

-466 IALVEQLVNS
+466 TALVEQLVDNE
-476 GLVRDVGDL
+476 LVRDVGDL
-485 YNLELDELAGLERM
+485 YTLKLEQLAGLERM

-505 NVLAALKASKQQPFH
+505 NVLDALETSKQQPFH
-520 RVLFALGIRHVGAT
+520 RVLFALGIRHIGAT
-534 VARTLSDNFRS
+534 VARALSDNFHS
-545 IDRLRD
+545 IDRLRG

-556 IAAVHE
+556 IEAVHE

-573 YLNDNSNWDW
+573 YLNIESNWAI
-583 MGWVFN
+583 VE
-589 PSPNIYAHIDK
+589 
-600 GGDWNLIK
+600 

-614 INLESEAPAETGPKD
+614 INLESEAPADTGPKPLD
-629 LNGKT
+629 GKT
-634 VVVTGTFS
+634 VVVTGTFT
-642 RWGRQQFQDRI
+642 RWGRQQAQDLI
-653 RTLGGKPTSSVSGKT
+653 RALGGKPTSSVSGKT
-668 TLVIA
+668 DLVIA
-673 GEKAGSKLA
+673 GENAGSKLA
-682 KAEQLGIEILDEEE
+682 KARQMKNKENKDIEILNEEE

-705 DAS
+705 NA

>member
-1 MNPTDHIAQLVEQLN
+1 MTPTNRIAQLVEQLN

-23 VLNDPAIS
+23 VLNAPAIS
-31 DQAYD
+31 DREYD
-36 TLMRELSDLEAQH
+36 TLMRELSDLEARH
-49 PDLVQPD
+49 PNLIQPD

-73 QHEVPMLSLDNTYSE
+73 QHDIPMLSLDNTYSE

-96 RIRRELPDEELQYIA
+96 RIRRELPDEELQYVA

-151 RSIPIR
+151 KSIPIR
-157 LKACAESMSSN
+157 LKACAE
-168 DSIGEGLFSNPVP
+168 IGLFSNPVP

-191 DHNTFDAINFQ
+191 DHNTFDAINVL

-261 LGLPVT
+261 LGLPV
-267 ENALCNNIDDILTF
+267 NANRALCDNIDDIIAQ
-281 ARKWQEKRPDLP
+281 AREWQEKRPDLP

-299 VIKVNSITQQNKLG
+299 VIKVNSIAQQNKLG

-349 TPVANLEPLQLAGT
+349 TPVANLKPVQLAGT

-411 VAFEFPKNC
+411 IAFEFPKNC
-420 PICDAPL
+420 PVCNGPL
-427 IKDES
+427 IKDKT

-441 QCPAQLKGNIRH
+441 QCLAQLKGNIRH

-466 IALVEQLVNS
+466 TALVEQLVDNE
-476 GLVRDVGDL
+476 LVRDVGDL
-485 YNLELDELAGLERM
+485 YNLELEQLEGLERM
-499 AEKSAQ
+499 AKKSAQ
-505 NVLAALKASKQQPFH
+505 NVLDALEASKQQPFH
-520 RVLFALGIRHVGAT
+520 RVLFALGIRHIGAT
-534 VARTLSDNFRS
+534 VARALSDNFHN

-556 IAAVHE
+556 IEAVHE
-562 IGAAIAESIHT
+562 IGAAIAESIHA
-573 YLNDNSNWDW
+573 YLKDEDNWAI
-583 MGWVFN
+583 VE
-589 PSPNIYAHIDK
+589 
-600 GGDWNLIK
+600 
-608 KLRAAG
+608 KLRRAG
-614 INLESEAPAETGPKD
+614 INLKSETPADTGPKPLAD
-629 LNGKT
+629 EI
-634 VVVTGTFS
+634 VVITGTFT
-642 RWGRQQFQDRI
+642 RWGRQQAQDLI
-653 RTLGGKPTSSVSGKT
+653 RALGGTPTSSVSGKT

-673 GEKAGSKLA
+673 GEKAGSKRT
-682 KAEQLGIEILDEEE
+682 KAEQLGIDVLNEEE
-696 FFSKYIGEE
+696 FVELIGEE
-705 DAS
+705 NA

>member
-1 MNPTDHIAQLVEQLN
+1 MTPTDRIAQLVEQLN

-23 VLNDPAIS
+23 VLNDPVIS
-31 DQAYD
+31 DRDYD
-36 TLMRELSDLEAQH
+36 ALLRELSDLEARH
-49 PDLVQPD
+49 PDLIQPD

-73 QHEVPMLSLDNTYSE
+73 QHDIPMLSLDNTYSE

-96 RIRRELPDEELQYIA
+96 RIRRELPDEELQYVA

-124 ENGLLTR
+124 ENGLLIR

-151 RSIPIR
+151 KSIPIR
-157 LKACAESMSSN
+157 LKASAEM
-168 DSIGEGLFSNPVP
+168 GLFSNPVF

-191 DHNTFDAINFQ
+191 DHNTFDAINVQ

-237 FAYSFRSPAIQLP
+237 FAYSFRSRDIQLS
-250 THGENLSYLER
+250 THSENLSYLER
-261 LGLPVT
+261 LGLPVNT
-267 ENALCNNIDDILTF
+267 NRALCDNIDDIIAQ
-281 ARKWQEKRPDLP
+281 AREWQEKRPDLP

-299 VIKVNSITQQNKLG
+299 VIKVNSIAQQNKLG

-334 VLKRITLQVGRTGVI
+334 VLKRITLQVGRTGVV
-349 TPVANLEPLQLAGT
+349 TPVANLEPVQLAGT

-404 AKRAKDT
+404 AKRAKD
-411 VAFEFPKNC
+411 AAEFEFPQNC
-420 PICDAPL
+420 PVCDAPL
-427 IKDES
+427 IKDET
-432 EVAIRCDNS
+432 EVAIRCENS

-466 IALVEQLVNS
+466 TALVEQLVDNK
-476 GLVRDVGDL
+476 LVRDVGDL
-485 YNLELDELAGLERM
+485 YNLKLEELADLERM

-505 NVLAALKASKQQPFH
+505 NVLDALEANKQQPFH
-520 RVLFALGIRHVGAT
+520 RVLFALGIRHIGAT
-534 VARTLSDNFRS
+534 VARALSDNFHS

-556 IAAVHE
+556 IEAVHE
-562 IGAAIAESIHT
+562 IGAAIAESIHA
-573 YLNDNSNWDW
+573 YLNIESNWAI
-583 MGWVFN
+583 VE
-589 PSPNIYAHIDK
+589 
-600 GGDWNLIK
+600 

-614 INLESEAPAETGPKD
+614 INLESEAPADTGPKP
-629 LNGKT
+629 LEGKT
-634 VVVTGTFS
+634 VVVTGTFT
-642 RWGRQQFQDRI
+642 RWGRQQAQDLI
-653 RTLGGKPTSSVSGKT
+653 RALGGKPTSSVSGKT
-668 TLVIA
+668 DLVIA

-682 KAEQLGIEILDEEE
+682 KAEQLGIDVLNEEKFIE
-696 FFSKYIGEE
+696 LIGEE
-705 DAS
+705 NA

>member
-1 MNPTDHIAQLVEQLN
+1 MKPSDRIAQLVEQLN

-31 DQAYD
+31 DRAYD

-49 PDLVQPD
+49 PDLIQPD

-96 RIRRELPDEELQYIA
+96 RIRRELPDEELQYVA

-124 ENGLLTR
+124 ENGRLTR

-151 RSIPIR
+151 KSIPIR
-157 LKACAESMSSN
+157 L
-168 DSIGEGLFSNPVP
+168 SNPVP

-191 DHNTFDAINFQ
+191 DHNTFDAINVQ

-237 FAYSFRSPAIQLP
+237 FAYSFRSPNIQLP
-250 THGENLSYLER
+250 THSENLSYLER

-267 ENALCNNIDDILTF
+267 ENVLCENIDDILV
-281 ARKWQEKRPDLP
+281 RVREWEEERQKLE

-299 VIKVNSITQQNKLG
+299 VIKVNSIAQQNKLG

-349 TPVANLEPLQLAGT
+349 TPVANLKPVQLAGT

-404 AKRAKDT
+404 AKRAENAL
-411 VAFEFPKNC
+411 AFEFPKNC
-420 PICDAPL
+420 PVCNGPL

-441 QCPAQLKGNIRH
+441 QCSAQLKGNIRH

-466 IALVEQLVNS
+466 TALVDQLVDS
-476 GLVRDVGDL
+476 ELVRDVGDL
-485 YNLELDELAGLERM
+485 YNLKLDELAGLERM

-505 NVLAALKASKQQPFH
+505 NVLDALKNSKQQPFH
-520 RVLFALGIRHVGAT
+520 RVLFALGIRHIGAT
-534 VARTLSDNFRS
+534 VARTLSDNFHS

-562 IGAAIAESIHT
+562 IGAAIADSIHT
-573 YLNDNSNWDW
+573 YLDDNSNWDW

-608 KLRAAG
+608 KLRAAD
-614 INLESEAPAETGPKD
+614 INLKSEASADTGPKPLD
-629 LNGKT
+629 GKT
-634 VVVTGTFS
+634 VVITGTFT
-642 RWGRQQFQDRI
+642 RWGRQQAQDLI

-668 TLVIA
+668 DLVIA

-682 KAEQLGIEILDEEE
+682 KAEQLGIDILNEEE
-696 FFSKYIGEE
+696 FFSKYVSGEN
-705 DAS
+705 AS

>member
-1 MNPTDHIAQLVEQLN
+1 MNPADRIVQLVEQLN

-23 VLNDPAIS
+23 VLNDPVIS
-31 DQAYD
+31 DREYD
-36 TLMRELSDLEAQH
+36 TLMRELRDLEARH
-49 PDLVQPD
+49 PDLIQPD

-299 VIKVNSITQQNKLG
+299 VIKVNSLVQQNKLG

-334 VLKRITLQVGRTGVI
+334 VLKEITLQVGRTGVI
-349 TPVANLEPLQLAGT
+349 TPVANLKPVQLAGT

-404 AKRAKDT
+404 AKRAKDAI
-411 VAFEFPKNC
+411 AFEFPTNC
-420 PICDAPL
+420 PVCNSPL
-427 IKDES
+427 IKDEA

-441 QCPAQLKGNIRH
+441 QCSAQLKGNIRH

-466 IALVEQLVNS
+466 TALVDQLVDNE
-476 GLVRDVGDL
+476 LVSDVGDL
-485 YNLELDELAGLERM
+485 YNLELDELADLERM

-505 NVLAALKASKQQPFH
+505 NVLDALEASKQQPFH

-534 VARTLSDNFRS
+534 VARALSDNFHS

-556 IAAVHE
+556 IEAVHE

-573 YLNDNSNWDW
+573 YLNIESNWA
-583 MGWVFN
+583 
-589 PSPNIYAHIDK
+589 IIE
-600 GGDWNLIK
+600 

-614 INLESEAPAETGPKD
+614 IRLESEAPADTGPKP

-642 RWGRQQFQDRI
+642 RWGRQQAQDLI
-653 RTLGGKPTSSVSGKT
+653 RTLGGRPTSSVSGKT
-668 TLVIA
+668 DLVIA

-682 KAEQLGIEILDEEE
+682 KAEQLGIDILDEEE

-705 DAS
+705 NV